1 MREQIAE
8 VEYAGVSPMDSQ
20 PKNKLI
26 PLADSRGR
34 RGRAFPP
41 NVRLRAFQCAVL
53 NKKCTCKRICQ
64 VQTHVCAIRN
74 AERSHKLSSNAFSE
88 PKCVCRRGCAS
99 DFTKGT
105 YIILTTTPS

>member
-1 MREQIAE
+1 MQEWQMREQIAE

-53 NKKCTCKRICQ
+53 
-64 VQTHVCAIRN
+64 
-74 AERSHKLSSNAFSE
+74 
-88 PKCVCRRGCAS
+88 
-99 DFTKGT
+99 
-105 YIILTTTPS
+105 